1 MGLAYLE
8 AQYFLAMF
16 AKRFR
21 LELRPGFEPRHDFHL
36 SVGIKGGL
44 PARVRRRKDARLPA

>member
-1 MGLAYLE
+1 MGMAYLE
-8 AQYFLAMF
+8 AQFFLAMF

-21 LELRPGFEPRHDFHL
+21 LEIQPGFELRHDFHL

-44 PARVRRRKDARLPA
+44 PARVRRRKEAPVHA